1 MATDDDDYVDDDDND
16 ACSFNVWSKRSGK
29 GRVGGS
35 MGSILL
41 RPLFSFLD

>member
-1 MATDDDDYVDDDDND
+1 MATDDDDDDDDDDDN

-29 GRVGGS
+29 ARVGGS

-41 RPLFSFLD
+41 RSLFSFFD